1 MYTIVQTKNGY
12 QEKPLEQVR
21 RETLELTEQEIRL
34 LKLLRTVEY
43 GEVRVLVQA
52 GVPLRVEEIR
62 KSIKL

>member
-1 MYTIVQTKNGY
+1 M
-12 QEKPLEQVR
+12 EQVR
-21 RETLELTEQEIRL
+21 REALELTEQEIRL